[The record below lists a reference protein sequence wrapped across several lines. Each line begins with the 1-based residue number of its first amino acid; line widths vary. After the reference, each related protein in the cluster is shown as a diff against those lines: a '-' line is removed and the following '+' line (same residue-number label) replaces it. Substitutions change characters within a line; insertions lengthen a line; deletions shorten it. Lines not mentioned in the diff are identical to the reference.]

1 MFTAISLFFS
11 TISSFLRSINT
22 VALTMEDEAIAMREA
37 NQLANAEERARVLK
51 ELNALKK
58 KLAKS

>member
-58 KLAKS
+58 KLNKS